1 MSKKSLVR
9 TVLLLFVAISIA
21 VLVVQEFHARH
32 VEQVTA
38 AQPPTKFPR
47 NTRVVAYF
55 FHANRRCA
63 PCVQYEDTAREA
75 IEEAFP
81 NELRQG
87 VVEWKSINLAS
98 PENRHF
104 ATEYQL
110 YSRTLV
116 LVKVRNGQQ
125 VAYNNLMAGW
135 ELIENRAALK
145 KFIQAAVSDY
155 LSEKQHG

>member
-1 MSKKSLVR
+1 MSRQSLVR
-9 TVLLLFVAISIA
+9 TVLLLFVGISIVA
-21 VLVVQEFHARH
+21 LVVQEFRARH
-32 VEQVTA
+32 VEQVAA
-38 AQPPTKFPR
+38 AQPPTRFPR
-47 NTRVVAYF
+47 DTRVVAYF

-63 PCVQYEDTAREA
+63 PCVQYEDTARQA

-87 VVEWKSINLAS
+87 IVEWKSINLAS

-104 ATEYQL
+104 AYEYHL

-125 VAYNNLMAGW
+125 VAFNNLMGGW
-135 ELIENRAALK
+135 ELIDHRAALK
-145 KFIQAAVSDY
+145 KFVQAAVRDY